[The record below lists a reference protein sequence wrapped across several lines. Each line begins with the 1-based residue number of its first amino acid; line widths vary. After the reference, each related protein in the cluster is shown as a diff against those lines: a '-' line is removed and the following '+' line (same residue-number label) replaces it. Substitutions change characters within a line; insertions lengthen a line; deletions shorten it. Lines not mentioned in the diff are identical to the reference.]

1 MLITFSFPQRVGA
14 AFMTLALLAGAVP
27 AQAQKKGGD
36 AIVAQQAQPPS
47 LDAMT
52 TSAQAARN
60 INLQI
65 YEGLFARNEKGE
77 TIPEL
82 AESYTASPD
91 GLGYVI
97 KLRKGVKFHNGQVMT
112 ATDVKASLDRYA
124 KVGGSA
130 QNMVQVQ
137 SITVVDP
144 QTVAV
149 KMKSSYAGFID
160 FLGSPRAPAVIIP
173 ASEASKEVNKIAVI
187 GTGPYK
193 MVEYR
198 PDSFVKLA
206 RFEDYIPNPSYKGR
220 DGLGGKKTPYLDTV
234 TFRFMPEAGARNSAL
249 ETGEVQVLEQ
259 ISPTA
264 ARRMKSNSSVTS
276 YEMMPWAF
284 QTIFL
289 NANVAPT
296 NNVKVRQ
303 AIMAA
308 LDDEEIMAIS
318 TDGLYRMTHG
328 WQHPGTPY
336 YAGDVGK
343 PLYNQR
349 NIEKAKALLKEA
361 GYKGEELVFIADN
374 GFKNHND
381 TAVIATQQLKAIGM
395 NVRLQIADW
404 PTTFAARAKPDGW
417 NLFPIMIGIEPYEG
431 PISVGVL
438 FTGDN
443 NWQHLKDP
451 QLEADMAKL
460 STSASLDER
469 KAAFAA
475 MQARVYDQ
483 AYAIKVGDV
492 GIYEA
497 ASSKLANFAPHRVPR
512 MWDVWYK

>member
-1 MLITFSFPQRVGA
+1 MPH
-14 AFMTLALLAGAVP
+14 AFMLPRRFGLACISALLLAAAPVY
-27 AQAQKKGGD
+27 AQKKGGD

-65 YEGLFARNEKGE
+65 YEGLFARSEKGE
-77 TIPEL
+77 TIPDL
-82 AESYTASPD
+82 AESYTSSID
-91 GLGYVI
+91 GLGYTI

-112 ATDVKASLDRYA
+112 ATDVKASLERYA

-130 QNMVQVQ
+130 QNMALVQ

-144 QTVAV
+144 ATIAI
-149 KMKSSYAGFID
+149 KMKSPFQGFIE

-173 ASEASKEVNKIAVI
+173 ASEAAKEANKINVI

-206 RFEDYIPNPSYKGR
+206 RFDDYVPNPAYKAR
-220 DGLGGKKTPYLDTV
+220 DGLGGRKTPYLDTV
-234 TFRFMPEAGARNSAL
+234 TFRFIPEAGARNSAL

-264 ARRMKSNSSVTS
+264 ARRMKSNTAVVS
-276 YEMMPWAF
+276 YEMMPWSF

-296 NNVKVRQ
+296 NNLKVRQ

-308 LDDEEIMAIS
+308 LEDEEIMAIS

-336 YAGDVGK
+336 FAGDVGK
-343 PLYNQR
+343 PLYNQH
-349 NIEKAKALLKEA
+349 NAEKAKALLKEA

-395 NVRLQIADW
+395 NVRLQVADW

-443 NWQHLKDP
+443 NWQHKKDAE
-451 QLEADMAKL
+451 LEADMVKL
-460 STSASLDER
+460 STAPSMDDR

-475 MQARVYDQ
+475 MQARIYDQ

-497 ASSKLANFAPHRVPR
+497 ASAKLKNFAPHRVPR
-512 MWDVWYK
+512 MWDVWYD

>member
-1 MLITFSFPQRVGA
+1 MSIKFSLPQRFSVA
-14 AFMTLALLAGAVP
+14 CMTFALLAAAPVH
-27 AQAQKKGGD
+27 AQKKGGD

-60 INLQI
+60 INLHI
-65 YEGLFARNEKGE
+65 YEGLFARSDKGE
-77 TIPEL
+77 TIPDL
-82 AESYTASPD
+82 AESYTTSPD
-91 GLGYVI
+91 GLGYTI
-97 KLRKGVKFHNGQVMT
+97 KLRKGVKFHNGQLMT
-112 ATDVKASLDRYA
+112 AADVKASLDRYA

-130 QNMVQVQ
+130 QNMSLVQ

-144 QTVAV
+144 STVSI
-149 KMKSSYAGFID
+149 KMKSPYQGFIE

-173 ASEASKEVNKIAVI
+173 ASEAVKDANKINVI
-187 GTGPYK
+187 GTGPFK

-198 PDSFVKLA
+198 PDSFIKLA
-206 RFEDYIPNPSYKGR
+206 RFDDYVPNPAYKGR
-220 DGLGGKKTPYLDTV
+220 DGLGGKKTAYLDTV
-234 TFRFMPEAGARNSAL
+234 TFRFIPEAGARNSAL

-264 ARRMKSNSSVTS
+264 ARRMKSNTSITS
-276 YEMMPWAF
+276 YEMMPWSF

-296 NNVKVRQ
+296 DNVKVRQ

-308 LDDEEIMAIS
+308 LEDEEIMAIS

-336 YAGDVGK
+336 FAGDVGK
-343 PLYNQR
+343 PLYNQH
-349 NIEKAKALLKEA
+349 NVEKAKALLKES

-395 NVRLQIADW
+395 NVRLQVADW

-443 NWQHLKDP
+443 NWQHKKDAE
-451 QLEADMAKL
+451 LEAAMTKL
-460 STSASLDER
+460 TTAPSMDDR
-469 KAAFAA
+469 KVAFAA
-475 MQARVYDQ
+475 MQSRIYNQ

-497 ASSKLANFAPHRVPR
+497 ASAKLKNFAPHRIPR
-512 MWDVWYK
+512 MWDVWYD

>member
-1 MLITFSFPQRVGA
+1 MSINFSLPQRFGVA
-14 AFMTLALLAGAVP
+14 CMTFALLAAAPVH
-27 AQAQKKGGD
+27 AQKKGGD

-60 INLQI
+60 INLHI
-65 YEGLFARNEKGE
+65 YEGLFARSDKGE
-77 TIPEL
+77 TIPDL
-82 AESYTASPD
+82 AESYTTSPD
-91 GLGYVI
+91 GLGYTI
-97 KLRKGVKFHNGQVMT
+97 KLRKGVKFHNGQLMT
-112 ATDVKASLDRYA
+112 AADVKASLDRYA

-130 QNMVQVQ
+130 QNMSLVQ

-144 QTVAV
+144 STVSI
-149 KMKSSYAGFID
+149 KMKSPYQGFIE

-173 ASEASKEVNKIAVI
+173 ASEAAKDANKTNVI
-187 GTGPYK
+187 GTGPFK

-198 PDSFVKLA
+198 PDSFIKLA
-206 RFEDYIPNPSYKGR
+206 RFDDYVPNPAYKGR
-220 DGLGGKKTPYLDTV
+220 DGLGGKKTAYLNSV
-234 TFRFMPEAGARNSAL
+234 TFRFIPEAGARNSAL

-264 ARRMKSNSSVTS
+264 ARRMKSNTSVTS
-276 YEMMPWAF
+276 YEMMPWSF

-296 NNVKVRQ
+296 DNVKVRQ

-308 LDDEEIMAIS
+308 LEDEEIMAIS

-336 YAGDVGK
+336 FAGEVGK
-343 PLYNQR
+343 PLYNQH
-349 NIEKAKALLKEA
+349 NAEKAKALLKES

-395 NVRLQIADW
+395 NVRLQVADW

-417 NLFPIMIGIEPYEG
+417 NMFPIMIGIEPYEG
-431 PISVGVL
+431 PVSVGVL

-443 NWQHLKDP
+443 NWQHKKDAE
-451 QLEADMAKL
+451 LEAAMTKL
-460 STSASLDER
+460 TTAPSMSDR

-475 MQARVYDQ
+475 MQARIYDQ

-497 ASSKLANFAPHRVPR
+497 ASAKLKNFAPHRIPR
-512 MWDVWYK
+512 MWDVWYD

>member
-1 MLITFSFPQRVGA
+1 MRLSRNLTCRLGMVLLSA
-14 AFMTLALLAGAVP
+14 AMMAAAP
-27 AQAQKKGGD
+27 AHAQKKGGD
-36 AIVAQQAQPPS
+36 AVVAQQAQPPS

-60 INLQI
+60 INLHI
-65 YEGLFARNEKGE
+65 YEGLFARSDKGE
-77 TIPEL
+77 TIPDL
-82 AESYTASPD
+82 AESFTAAANGLDYT
-91 GLGYVI
+91 I

-112 ATDVKASLDRYA
+112 ATDVKASLERYA

-130 QNMVQVQ
+130 QNMALVQ
-137 SITVVDP
+137 SITVIDP
-144 QTVAV
+144 STIAV
-149 KMKSSYAGFID
+149 KMKAPYQGFIE

-173 ASEASKEVNKIAVI
+173 ASEAAKEAGKIAVI

-198 PDSFVKLA
+198 PDSFIKLA
-206 RFEDYIPNPSYKGR
+206 RFDDYVPNPAYKAR
-220 DGLGGKKTPYLDTV
+220 DGLGGRKTPYLDTV
-234 TFRFMPEAGARNSAL
+234 TFRFIPEAGARNSAL
-249 ETGEVQVLEQ
+249 EAGEVQVLEQ

-264 ARRMKSNSSVTS
+264 ARRMKSNTAVAS
-276 YEMMPWAF
+276 YEMMPWSF

-308 LDDEEIMAIS
+308 LENEEIMAIS

-343 PLYNQR
+343 PLYNQH
-349 NIEKAKALLKEA
+349 NVEKAKALLKES

-395 NVRLQIADW
+395 NVRLQVTDW

-431 PISVGVL
+431 PVSVGVL

-443 NWQHLKDP
+443 NWQHKKDP
-451 QLEADMAKL
+451 ELEAAMTKL
-460 STSASLDER
+460 TTAASLDER
-469 KAAFAA
+469 KAAFAT
-475 MQARVYDQ
+475 MQARIYDQ

-497 ASSKLANFAPHRVPR
+497 ASARLKNFAPHRIPR
-512 MWDVWYK
+512 MWDVWFD